1 MNFALCIHLV
11 LAIGKCTCI
20 FRAGGRVG
28 GFVGGLFIEEFSW
41 VKEIFHGE
49 GNGFFGITKK
59 TMYMRSAAPFSKRS
73 LPLILF

>member
-11 LAIGKCTCI
+11 LVIGKCTYI

-28 GFVGGLFIEEFSW
+28 GFVGGLFIEEFWW

-49 GNGFFGITKK
+49 GNGFFWH
-59 TMYMRSAAPFSKRS
+59 Y
-73 LPLILF
+73 

>member
-11 LAIGKCTCI
+11 LVIGKCTYI

-49 GNGFFGITKK
+49 GNGFFWH
-59 TMYMRSAAPFSKRS
+59 Y
-73 LPLILF
+73 